1 MTSSIQSWRLTSS
14 TEISANGYAG
24 DLGLKRGGANTGTP
38 EWSCLDV
45 SAALAD
51 DHEAVKADKQT
62 DDSSTKRFERRTLQV
77 CHALN
82 FSYNAF
88 AYFRSR
94 FVLFHFVR
102 DYSRFPR
109 YYPTLHRSLYI
120 NRLTHLYVILVL

>member
-1 MTSSIQSWRLTSS
+1 MGKSI
-14 TEISANGYAG
+14 
-24 DLGLKRGGANTGTP
+24 DVKR
-38 EWSCLDV
+38 S
-45 SAALAD
+45 
-51 DHEAVKADKQT
+51 
-62 DDSSTKRFERRTLQV
+62 

-109 YYPTLHRSLYI
+109 YYPTLH
-120 NRLTHLYVILVL
+120 THLQRFFVRTVLVELSSVCLSAFAASEKENVIISQGGRYVQTGPFWRASIGAATF